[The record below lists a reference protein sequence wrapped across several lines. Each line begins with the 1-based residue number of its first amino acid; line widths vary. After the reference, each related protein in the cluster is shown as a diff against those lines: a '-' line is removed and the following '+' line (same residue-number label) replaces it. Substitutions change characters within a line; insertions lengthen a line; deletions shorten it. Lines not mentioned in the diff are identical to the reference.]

1 MTNHLPF
8 FFTGLILFLLGGFA
22 KLNAQQK
29 KIFGNILAEG
39 DVEGIHILN
48 TTSSFYSVT
57 NTEGNFSITAEVQDT
72 LLITS
77 VQYLPEEIV
86 ISQELFDEGFVT
98 VLLTTSVNELS
109 EVFIGP
115 RFTGILDQDI
125 QQIPIEE
132 SLDFYDV
139 GIPGFRGEPEEKIPK
154 MFGQVIAPTAINIEG
169 LYKHLSGYYKKLRT
183 RRKWDTENNMVSHLR
198 NYYTETYF
206 WDAFG
211 IPAENLE
218 DFLLFCIETSSLQR
232 DFKAGRYG
240 LVLEIFEE
248 KSVVYLSRLS
258 EKKE

>member
-1 MTNHLPF
+1 MSMTNHLPF

-115 RFTGILDQDI
+115 R
-125 QQIPIEE
+125 
-132 SLDFYDV
+132 
-139 GIPGFRGEPEEKIPK
+139 
-154 MFGQVIAPTAINIEG
+154 
-169 LYKHLSGYYKKLRT
+169 
-183 RRKWDTENNMVSHLR
+183 
-198 NYYTETYF
+198 
-206 WDAFG
+206 
-211 IPAENLE
+211 
-218 DFLLFCIETSSLQR
+218 
-232 DFKAGRYG
+232 
-240 LVLEIFEE
+240 
-248 KSVVYLSRLS
+248 
-258 EKKE
+258 